1 MSGGLTWMNKQKV
14 VAIIPARGG
23 SKGIPRKNIRLLNGK
38 PLISYAIEVAKKSN
52 LIDKVVVSTDDI
64 EIGNIAKKYGAEVI
78 MRPDHISSDEVPLD
92 PVIHYTVEKIE
103 EELDESYD
111 IVVTVQPTSPLL
123 SIFTLENVI
132 QKIIKENYDTV
143 LTGVDDRHLS
153 WKLEQDKFV
162 PNFKERKNRQYLPS
176 EFRESGAVFATKRKC
191 ITPNNRMGENITIY
205 VVGSEES
212 IDIDSYT
219 DWWVAEKLLKRKKLI
234 IRVDGYREI
243 GLGHIYRTLTLAHN
257 IFDHEVIFLMD
268 KQYDLGI
275 KLIEKQNFKIEFF
288 EQDPLPKI
296 REISPDIII
305 NDILDTS
312 TDYMLKLKNM
322 GIKVFNFED
331 LGPGAEYADGVFNAL
346 YPGNVPVKYF
356 YTGENYYCAR
366 PDFINS
372 STKIIKEHV
381 NKVLITFGGTDP
393 NNLTKKTLDA
403 IVNMPYEFEI
413 TVVLGPG
420 YKYKDAIFKD
430 IDNYSRVINVY
441 TEINNMA
448 EFMLEADV
456 IFSSAGR
463 TMYEIAM
470 IGTPAIIISQNYR
483 ELTHLF
489 GHNYNGFINLG
500 IHHEAREDII
510 QQSLERLIRDE
521 QLRQMMNNRM
531 LQHDLKRGIERVLS
545 IIFN

>member
-1 MSGGLTWMNKQKV
+1 MNKQKV

-143 LTGVDDRHLS
+143 LTGLDDRHLS